1 MMRCK
6 GGETVNI
13 LIKAGKIALGL
24 VTAGIG
30 VVACITG
37 AVTTMAAM
45 NDENSEQSENSS
57 EE

>member
-1 MMRCK
+1 M
-6 GGETVNI
+6 NI

-45 NDENSEQSENSS
+45 NDESSEQSENSS